1 MGELLGFGQ
10 TVSSLTINRVNIDFN
25 QVGYVV
31 LLDNRVLTKQVAYFD
46 QFGYVEMT
54 QEDVIKSGKQASTCY
69 LMLVARLNTDPRGN
83 VYGDD
88 ITVEYMRMS
97 SRQYNSLIA
106 GFQAVPNA
114 TALQIRKDKNVN
126 AQGKDVSSVS
136 YQPAMLQLSSAILQ
150 RIEMLQAKPE
160 VITSL
165 FAQVDSLT
173 GVPYAKYEE
182 WLKAKAG
189 VSQEALPAGAPPQQ
203 ALPPMPNTPPAQVIR
218 GESMYPPTPADSVG
232 QPSYGAMSQQPT
244 APAPYVPQQVQ
255 QAPPAYPAQ
264 PTPQVQQAPPAYS
277 AQPTPQVQQA
287 PAFGQSPAMQGF
299 DQDFGQSFDGS
310 FGDGGI

>member
-31 LLDNRVLTKQVAYFD
+31 LLDKRVLTKQVAYFD

-136 YQPAMLQLSSAILQ
+136 YQPAMLQLSPAIMQ

-182 WLKAKAG
+182 WLKTKAG

-218 GESMYPPTPADSVG
+218 GESMYQPMPADSVG
-232 QPSYGAMSQQPT
+232 QPSYGAMPQQPT

-264 PTPQVQQAPPAYS
+264 PTPQVQQAP
-277 AQPTPQVQQA
+277 
-287 PAFGQSPAMQGF
+287 AFGQSPVMQGF
-299 DQDFGQSFDGS
+299 DQDFGQGFDGG
-310 FGDGGI
+310 FGDGNI

>member
-31 LLDNRVLTKQVAYFD
+31 LLDKRVLTKQVAYFD

-54 QEDVIKSGKQASTCY
+54 QEDVIKSGKQASICY

-88 ITVEYMRMS
+88 IVVEYMRMS
-97 SRQYNSLIA
+97 SRQYNSLVA

-136 YQPAMLQLSSAILQ
+136 YQPAMLQLSPAIQQ

-182 WLKAKAG
+182 WLKTKAG

-203 ALPPMPNTPPAQVIR
+203 ALPPMPNTPPAQVVR
-218 GESMYPPTPADSVG
+218 GESMYQPVPADSVG
-232 QPSYGAMSQQPT
+232 QPSYRGAVSAQPS
-244 APAPYVPQQVQ
+244 APSPYVPQQAP
-255 QAPPAYPAQ
+255 QAPPVYPAQ
-264 PTPQVQQAPPAYS
+264 PAQPVQQVQQ
-277 AQPTPQVQQA
+277 TP
-287 PAFGQSPAMQGF
+287 PAFGQSPSMQGF
-299 DQDFGQSFDGS
+299 DQDFSQDFGS
-310 FGDGGI
+310 GFGDGGI